1 MSKER
6 QVCHQV
12 PVPALQP
19 SQPLVP
25 RWDTPVV
32 CVLSLGMH
40 AVLNGFFSFSNIQ
53 FKDLLVRLI
62 NLSNLNHSCARLF
75 ETSLLARIPLFW
87 KTAINPGSWSSSSS
101 QHYFYS
107 WLWSSHSCLWSPEN
121 MASAVSSS
129 FVLSIEML
137 ELLETC
143 FGILHF

>member
-40 AVLNGFFSFSNIQ
+40 AILNGLFSFSNIQ

-75 ETSLLARIPLFW
+75 ETFLLARIPLFR
-87 KTAINPGSWSSSSS
+87 KTAVNPGNSSSS

-107 WLWSSHSCLWSPEN
+107 QLWSSHSHLWSPEN
-121 MASAVSSS
+121 TASAVSSS
-129 FVLSIEML
+129 FVLSIKML